1 MQAFDEA
8 FLEMAAQGQS
18 AFTSSA
24 DAGAYTA
31 SEDIGTTN
39 LSVGQPADSPY
50 ITACGATSLPGTT
63 YLSGPDGNA
72 TATTPPTRIWGWDYL
87 WAGIAQIHGIPLAE
101 AAETTSSAAAAASAC
116 SSPSRPTSGTCPART
131 STTPLST

>member
-24 DAGAYTA
+24 DAGASTA

-39 LSVGQPADSPY
+39 LSADQPADSPY
-50 ITACGATSLPGTT
+50 ITACGATSLPGTA

-72 TATTPPTRIWGWDYL
+72 TATDPITRIWGWDYL
-87 WAGIAQIHGIPLAE
+87 WPGIA
-101 AAETTSSAAAAASAC
+101 
-116 SSPSRPTSGTCPART
+116 
-131 STTPLST
+131 